1 MRKEI
6 VILQALSLNFDKIV
20 DVEFAQELEHSH

>member
-1 MRKEI
+1 MRKEM

-20 DVEFAQELEHSH
+20 DVEFTHELKHSH